1 MLDALKQLF
10 ENNVISEEIKE
21 SIEMAFENRVNEA
34 REQAAQQLR
43 EEFAQKYEHDKN
55 TMIEAVDRMI
65 SEQLSS
71 ELVEFADDRR
81 QLAEM
86 KVKYAKKM
94 KQDTQVM
101 KEFVTR
107 QLASEVKELHEDQV
121 VMASKFGK
129 LEHFVVEA
137 LAQEITEFYKD
148 KQDLAE
154 TKVRL
159 VREGRN
165 EIKKVKQEFVT
176 RAAKMVESVVSQ
188 NLRSE
193 ITSLKEDIEAARR
206 ADFGRKLFEA
216 FAAEYSTSYLNEKS
230 ETAKLLKVIDLKDLA
245 MKEAAEAVV
254 KAEQILESKQAEI
267 RALKE
272 SQERKSIMGELLA
285 PLNGE
290 QKSIMGELLEGV
302 RTTRLNES
310 FEKYLPSVI
319 NGNAGNAPQKKQ
331 ALVEAKEITG
341 NKISN
346 TNRSSESDLSASNI
360 VDIRRLAGLKI

>member
-1 MLDALKQLF
+1 MLDALKSLF
-10 ENNVISEEIKE
+10 ENNVISEEIRE
-21 SIEMAFENRVNEA
+21 SIETAFENRINEA
-34 REQAAQQLR
+34 RTQVAEQLR

-65 SEQLSS
+65 SEQLSA
-71 ELVEFADDRR
+71 EIVEFADDRN

-86 KVKYAKKM
+86 KVKLAQEKK
-94 KQDTQVM
+94 KVSKVM
-101 KEFVTR
+101 KEFVMR

-129 LEHFVVEA
+129 LEQFVVEA

-165 EIKKVKQEFVT
+165 EIKKVKEQFVQ
-176 RAAKMVESVVSQ
+176 RAAKMVESVVTN
-188 NLRSE
+188 NLTVE

-245 MKEAAEAVV
+245 MKEAAQAVV

-272 SQERKSIMGELLA
+272 SQERKAIISELLA
-285 PLNGE
+285 PLNAE
-290 QKSIMGELLEGV
+290 QRSIMGELMETV
-302 RTTRLNES
+302 KTERLNES
-310 FEKYLPSVI
+310 FEKYLPSVL
-319 NGNAGNAPQKKQ
+319 NGKAPQKKQ
-331 ALVEAKEITG
+331 ALVEAKEVTG

-346 TNRSSESDLSASNI
+346 NPRSSEMDTNI
-360 VDIRRLAGLKI
+360 IDIRKLAGLKI

>member
-1 MLDALKQLF
+1 
-10 ENNVISEEIKE
+10 
-21 SIEMAFENRVNEA
+21 
-34 REQAAQQLR
+34 
-43 EEFAQKYEHDKN
+43 
-55 TMIEAVDRMI
+55 MIEAVDRMI

-71 ELVEFADDRR
+71 ELVEFADDRK

-94 KQDTQVM
+94 QADTQVM

-107 QLASEVKELHEDQV
+107 QLASEVRELHEDQV

-129 LEHFVVEA
+129 LEQFVVEA

-165 EIKKVKQEFVT
+165 EIKKVKEAFVQ

-193 ITSLKEDIEAARR
+193 ITALKEDIEAARR

-245 MKEAAEAVV
+245 MTEAAEAVV

-272 SQERKSIMGELLA
+272 SQERKAIMSELLA

-302 RTTRLNES
+302 KTTKLNES
-310 FEKYLPSVI
+310 FVKYLPSVI

>member
-1 MLDALKQLF
+1 MLDALKSLF
-10 ENNVISEEIKE
+10 ENNVISEEIRE
-21 SIEMAFENRVNEA
+21 SIETAFESRITEA
-34 REQAAQQLR
+34 REEVAQELR

-65 SEQLSS
+65 SEQLST
-71 ELVEFADDRR
+71 ELVEFADDRK

-86 KVKYAKKM
+86 KIKYAKKM
-94 KQDTQVM
+94 QADTQVM

-129 LEHFVVEA
+129 LEQFVVEA

-176 RAAKMVESVVSQ
+176 RAAKMVEGVVSQ

-193 ITSLKEDIEAARR
+193 ITALKEDIEAARR

-272 SQERKSIMGELLA
+272 SQERKAIMSQLLS

-302 RTTRLNES
+302 KTIKLNES

-319 NGNAGNAPQKKQ
+319 NGNAGNTPQKKQ

-346 TNRSSESDLSASNI
+346 TNRSSESDLLASNI

>member
-21 SIEMAFENRVNEA
+21 SIEQAFEARISEA
-34 REQAAQQLR
+34 KDAAAQQLR

-55 TMIEAVDRMI
+55 SMIEAVDRMI
-65 SEQLSS
+65 SEQLAA
-71 ELVEFADDRR
+71 EIVEFADDRN

-86 KVKYAKKM
+86 KIKLVQERKRTAS
-94 KQDTQVM
+94 VM

-107 QLASEVKELHEDQV
+107 QLAAEVRELHEDQV

-129 LEHFVVEA
+129 LEKFVVEA

-159 VREGRN
+159 VREGRK
-165 EIKKVKQEFVT
+165 EIKKVKEAFVQ
-176 RAAKMVESVVSQ
+176 RAATMVEGVVTTG
-188 NLRSE
+188 LRSE
-193 ITSLKEDIEAARR
+193 ITTLKEDIEAARR

-216 FAAEYSTSYLNEKS
+216 FAAEYQGSYLNEKS
-230 ETAKLLKVIDLKDLA
+230 ETAKLLKVIDLKDKA
-245 MKEAAEAVV
+245 MQKAAQAVV
-254 KAEQILESKQAEI
+254 QAEQLLESKQVEI
-267 RALKE
+267 RTLKE
-272 SQERKSIMGELLA
+272 SQTRKAIMAEMLAPLNSEQREIMGELM
-285 PLNGE
+285 E
-290 QKSIMGELLEGV
+290 TVKTE
-302 RTTRLNES
+302 RLSES
-310 FEKYLPSVI
+310 FDKYLPAVI
-319 NGNAGNAPQKKQ
+319 AGKAPQKKQ

-346 TNRSSESDLSASNI
+346 NQNSSKSVNDNNI
-360 VDIRRLAGLKI
+360 VDIRRLAGLKF

>member
-1 MLDALKQLF
+1 MLDALKSLF

-21 SIEMAFENRVNEA
+21 SIEAAFESRITEA
-34 REQAAQQLR
+34 RTEVAQELR

-71 ELVEFADDRR
+71 ELVEFADDRK

-86 KVKYAKKM
+86 KIKYAKKM
-94 KQDTQVM
+94 QADTQVM

-129 LEHFVVEA
+129 LEQFVVEA

-165 EIKKVKQEFVT
+165 EIKKVKQDFVT

-193 ITSLKEDIEAARR
+193 ITALKEDIEAARR

-267 RALKE
+267 RTLKE
-272 SQERKSIMGELLA
+272 SQERKAIMSQLLS

-302 RTTRLNES
+302 KTIKLNES

-346 TNRSSESDLSASNI
+346 TNRSSESDISASNI

>member
-1 MLDALKQLF
+1 MLDALKGLF
-10 ENNVISEEIKE
+10 ENNVISEEIRE
-21 SIEMAFENRVNEA
+21 SIEMAFESRVNEA

-65 SEQLSS
+65 SEQLSA
-71 ELVEFADDRR
+71 ELVEFADDRN

-86 KVKYAKKM
+86 KVKLAKEK
-94 KQDTQVM
+94 KKTAEVM

-107 QLASEVKELHEDQV
+107 QLAAEVRELHEDQV

-129 LEHFVVEA
+129 LEQFVVEA
-137 LAQEITEFYKD
+137 LAQEITEFAQD
-148 KQDLAE
+148 KRDLAE

-159 VREGRN
+159 VREGRE
-165 EIKKVKQEFVT
+165 EIKKVKQEFVA
-176 RAAKMVESVVSQ
+176 RAATMVESVVSK

-193 ITSLKEDIEAARR
+193 LHSLKEDIEAARR

-216 FAAEYSTSYLNEKS
+216 FAAEYQTSYLNEKS

-245 MKEAAEAVV
+245 MKEAANAVV

-267 RALKE
+267 QALKE
-272 SQERKSIMGELLA
+272 AKERKEIMSELLA
-285 PLNGE
+285 PLNSE
-290 QKSIMGELLEGV
+290 QRSIMGELMESV
-302 RTTRLNES
+302 KTERLNES
-310 FEKYLPSVI
+310 FEKYLPSVL
-319 NGNAGNAPQKKQ
+319 NGKAPQKKQ

-346 TNRSSESDLSASNI
+346 TTRRSETDDNI
-360 VDIRRLAGLKI
+360 IDIRKLAGLKF

>member
-1 MLDALKQLF
+1 MLDALKSLF
-10 ENNVISEEIKE
+10 ENNVISEEIRE
-21 SIEMAFENRVNEA
+21 SIEAAFETRITEA
-34 REQAAQQLR
+34 REEVSQQLR

-65 SEQLSS
+65 SEQLST
-71 ELVEFADDRR
+71 ELVEFADDRK

-86 KVKYAKKM
+86 KIKYAKKM
-94 KQDTQVM
+94 QADTQVM

-129 LEHFVVEA
+129 LEQFVVEA

-176 RAAKMVESVVSQ
+176 RAAKMVEGVVSQ

-193 ITSLKEDIEAARR
+193 ITALKEDIEAARR

-267 RALKE
+267 RTLKE
-272 SQERKSIMGELLA
+272 SQERKAIMNELLA

-302 RTTRLNES
+302 KTIKLNES
-310 FEKYLPSVI
+310 FVKYLPSVI

-331 ALVEAKEITG
+331 ALLEAKEITG

>member
-1 MLDALKQLF
+1 MLDALKSLF

-21 SIEMAFENRVNEA
+21 SIEQAFEARINEA
-34 REQAAQQLR
+34 KETATQQLR

-65 SEQLSS
+65 SEQLSA
-71 ELVEFADDRR
+71 ELVEFADDRN

-86 KVKYAKKM
+86 KIKLVKERKK
-94 KQDTQVM
+94 TASVM

-107 QLASEVKELHEDQV
+107 QLAAEVKELHEDQV
-121 VMASKFGK
+121 AMASKFGK
-129 LEHFVVEA
+129 LEQFVVEA

-159 VREGRN
+159 IREGRN
-165 EIKKVKQEFVT
+165 EIKKVKEAFVK
-176 RAAKMVESVVSQ
+176 RAAKMVEGVVSEG
-188 NLRSE
+188 LRSE
-193 ITSLKEDIEAARR
+193 IHTLKEDIEAARR

-216 FAAEYSTSYLNEKS
+216 FAQEYSSSYLNEKS

-245 MKEAAEAVV
+245 MQEAAEAVV
-254 KAEQILESKQAEI
+254 KAEQLLESKQAEI

-272 SQERKSIMGELLA
+272 SQERKAIMSELLA
-285 PLNGE
+285 PLNSE
-290 QKSIMGELLEGV
+290 QREIMGELMETV
-302 RTTRLNES
+302 KTERLNES
-310 FEKYLPSVI
+310 FEKYLPAVI
-319 NGNAGNAPQKKQ
+319 AGKAPQKKQ

-346 TNRSSESDLSASNI
+346 NPGRSEEDDSNI
-360 VDIRRLAGLKI
+360 IRIRKLAGLKI

>member
-21 SIEMAFENRVNEA
+21 SIEQAFEA
-34 REQAAQQLR
+34 RISESREMLTQQLR

-65 SEQLSS
+65 SEQLSA
-71 ELVEFADDRR
+71 EIVEFADDRS

-86 KVKYAKKM
+86 KVKLAKEK
-94 KQDTQVM
+94 KKTAEVM

-107 QLASEVKELHEDQV
+107 QLASEVRELHEDQV
-121 VMASKFGK
+121 AMASKFGK
-129 LEHFVVEA
+129 LEQFVVEA
-137 LAQEITEFYKD
+137 LAQEITEFMQD
-148 KQDLAE
+148 KKDLAE

-159 VREGRN
+159 VREGRQ

-176 RAAKMVESVVSQ
+176 RAAQMVESVVESG
-188 NLRSE
+188 LRSE
-193 ITSLKEDIEAARR
+193 ITSLKEDIESARR

-216 FAAEYSTSYLNEKS
+216 FAQEYQSSYLNEKS

-245 MKEAAEAVV
+245 MQEAAKAVAD
-254 KAEQILESKQAEI
+254 AEKLLESKQAEV

-272 SQERKSIMGELLA
+272 SQQRKEIMSELLA
-285 PLNGE
+285 PLNVE
-290 QKSIMGELLEGV
+290 QREIMSELMESV
-302 RTTRLNES
+302 KTERLNES
-310 FEKYLPSVI
+310 FEKYLPSVL
-319 NGNAGNAPQKKQ
+319 NGKAPQKKQ

-346 TNRSSESDLSASNI
+346 TTRSGESADI
-360 VDIRRLAGLKI
+360 YDIRKLAGLKI